1 MLVGHQVRN
10 CPQRGRGA
18 PVESSP
24 KTQHRSQFVTRE
36 KQQSSPTVK
45 KETEPKLGE
54 ETEQKSSEETV
65 EEALSQMMATLHGVH
80 AIVPAGEIQ
89 LGTVPMAEV
98 AVGEYSCVCRSGVGL
113 QERSTPLKELSEY
126 KRQLQLIYL

>member
-1 MLVGHQVRN
+1 M
-10 CPQRGRGA
+10 
-18 PVESSP
+18 
-24 KTQHRSQFVTRE
+24 
-36 KQQSSPTVK
+36 K

-80 AIVPAGEIQ
+80 AIVPGGEIQ

-98 AVGEYSCVCRSGVGL
+98 QLESTPVCAMIDSSPVTIQHCQPDPVL
-113 QERSTPLKELSEY
+113 DYKERSTPLKELSEY
-126 KRQLQLIYL
+126 KRQLMNEVTPHVNLLPLPLLRV